1 MNDLTANRIV
11 FFILLVVL
19 VLIVFTTNIIL
30 QGTLYDSLLGTVK
43 NNSGNYNATKILLMF
58 SAAVFAYFLLY
69 WLFKTKSSSRK
80 SLYRLQEKESE

>member
-80 SLYRLQEKESE
+80 SLYRSQEKESD

>member
-1 MNDLTANRIV
+1 MNDLQANRIF

-30 QGTLYDSLLGTVK
+30 QDTVYDRLVGTVK
-43 NNSGNYNATKILLMF
+43 NNSGNFNASKILLMF

-80 SLYRLQEKESE
+80 SLSRSKETDSE